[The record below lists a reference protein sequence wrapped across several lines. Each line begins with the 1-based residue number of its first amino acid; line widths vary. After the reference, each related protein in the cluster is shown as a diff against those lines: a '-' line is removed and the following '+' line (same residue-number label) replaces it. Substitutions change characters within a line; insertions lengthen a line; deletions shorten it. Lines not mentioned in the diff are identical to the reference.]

1 MADNYNILEP
11 VTTPSGTQQRSIRAI
26 EISSELHAAAVLV
39 HGTSGAVLLGAATRA
54 NSVPMTFAQEDRLA
68 LARYRVSVFNSATPT
83 GTHTPALESSESQD
97 ILVSGSQPVAGD
109 YSFTAAK
116 TVTWQIP
123 LLNSGYNRLT
133 IIVRWSV
140 APTGA
145 TATMNYYAD
154 AGNIIQTWTQS
165 IAGVRTLMLYP
176 HDGQALSAGGTLSA
190 DTAAPVVATSLG
202 TVSLLITGN
211 ASITAGTYNL
221 TIARHA

>member
-26 EISSELHAAAVLV
+26 EISSQLHAGAVLV

-54 NSVPMTFAQEDRLA
+54 NSVPVTFAQEDRLS
-68 LARYRVSVFNSATPT
+68 LARYRVSVFSSATPT

-97 ILVSGSQPVAGD
+97 VTISGSQPVAGD

-116 TVTWQIP
+116 TVSWSIP
-123 LLNSGYNRLT
+123 LLASGYNRMT
-133 IIVRWSV
+133 IIVRW
-140 APTGA
+140 PTGPVGA

-154 AGNIIQTWTQS
+154 AGSIVQTWTQS
-165 IAGVRTLMLYP
+165 ISGVRTLLLYP

-190 DTAAPVVATSLG
+190 DTAAPVVATSIS
-202 TVSLLITGN
+202 TVLLLITGN
-211 ASITAGTYNL
+211 TSITAGTYSL
-221 TIARHA
+221 VIARHA

>member
-11 VTTPSGTQQRSIRAI
+11 VTTPSGTTQRSIRAI
-26 EISSELHAAAVLV
+26 EISSQLHAGAVLV
-39 HGTSGAVLLGAATRA
+39 HGTTGAVLVGAATRA

-97 ILVSGSQPVAGD
+97 ILVSGNQPVAGD
-109 YSFTAAK
+109 YSFTAVK

-133 IIVRWSV
+133 IIVRWTT
-140 APTGA
+140 APTA
-145 TATMNYYAD
+145 DSTINYYAD
-154 AGNIIQTWTQS
+154 GGNIVQTWTQS
-165 IAGVRTLMLYP
+165 SGQVRVLLLYP

-190 DTAAPVVATSLG
+190 NTAAPVVATSVANVL
-202 TVSLLITGN
+202 LLITGG
-211 ASITAGTYNL
+211 AGITAGTYNL